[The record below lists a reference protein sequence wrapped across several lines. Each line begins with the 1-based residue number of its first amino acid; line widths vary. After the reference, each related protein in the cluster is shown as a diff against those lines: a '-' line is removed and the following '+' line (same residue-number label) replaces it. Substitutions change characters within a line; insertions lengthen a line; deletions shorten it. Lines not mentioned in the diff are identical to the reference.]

1 MKNYYK
7 NLKNI
12 KAVNKYLEKINV
24 EGFDLDEYLFQNG
37 LDFELDYDGW
47 QNEEKTEGISVQITP
62 LYDGSID
69 VVVTKYTDRDI
80 EKMEKEIA

>member
-12 KAVNKYLEKINV
+12 KAVNKYLEKINA
-24 EGFDLDEYLFQNG
+24 EWFSIDENLFENG
-37 LDFELDYDGW
+37 LEFEFDYDGW
-47 QNEEKTEGISVQITP
+47 QNEEKTEVISVQITP
-62 LYDGSID
+62 LFDGSID

>member
-12 KAVNKYLEKINV
+12 KAVNKYLEKINA
-24 EGFDLDEYLFQNG
+24 EGFSLDENLFENG
-37 LDFELDYDGW
+37 LEFEFDYDGW

-62 LYDGSID
+62 LFDGSID